1 MNMKTLK
8 TSIFAAAAILGSVVS
23 CTSQDDIYK
32 EFIKDGGYI
41 YPAKAAN
48 ITSETGFQKVTL
60 FWPVPKDPSLRS
72 ARVYWDNYTDSLD
85 LNYSDFSDT
94 VSVTITNL
102 ADRSYTFDIVNFD
115 KLGNKSI
122 AAEKSATPYGMNWLS
137 THEER
142 QFKHAWVDGTTAT
155 VQLTESTSEMV
166 ATKFRYK
173 NLDGEWVEFGPR
185 MTPREV
191 NYKLPNAMRGKY
203 FEFSSGFLPS
213 DGRDTAWMAWSK
225 STYPIVYPLDTKGWT
240 VTEMDGI
247 AWGGGLNTPDLM
259 FDGVANNP
267 NSRWHCAKGTNFPK
281 ILAFDTHAEEGKEPS
296 FKTFSFYEHPT
307 SSGYRYLNNLSIF
320 AGNEPYDAND
330 KNYSANYGT
339 PYINNAKFWRSGAVQ
354 SCNRSGEMAPSRY
367 FSVVFTNSYNK
378 YGYLDIWELVV
389 WGYIEADA
397 N

>member
-1 MNMKTLK
+1 MKTLK

-191 NYKLPNAMRGKY
+191 NFKLTNAMRGKY

-213 DGRDTAWMAWSK
+213 DGRDTAWMEWTK
-225 STYPIVYPLDTKGWT
+225 SSYPIVYPLDTKDWT
-240 VTEMDGI
+240 VTATTGGTMGENTPDKIFDGI
-247 AWGGGLNTPDLM
+247 AD
-259 FDGVANNP
+259 ANH
-267 NSRWHCAKGTNFPK
+267 RWHSTAGNNFPK
-281 ILAFDTHAEEGKEPS
+281 ILSIDTNCEAGKEPTY
-296 FKTFSFYEHPT
+296 KTFSMARNPT
-307 SSGYRYLNNLSIF
+307 MSYRYIF
-320 AGNEPYDAND
+320 NFQIFTGNEPFNPDE
-330 KNYSANYGT
+330 KNFASVFGT
-339 PYINNAKFWRSGAVQ
+339 PICNSLLYWGDNPGSSNCTMESGRYIAI
-354 SCNRSGEMAPSRY
+354 
-367 FSVVFTNSYNK
+367 VFTNSRNK
-378 YGYLDIWELVV
+378 QGYLDLWELTV

>member
-1 MNMKTLK
+1 MKTLK

-122 AAEKSATPYGMNWLS
+122 AAEKSATPYGKNWLS

-191 NYKLPNAMRGKY
+191 NFKLTNAMRGKY

-213 DGRDTAWMAWSK
+213 DGRDTAWMEWTK
-225 STYPIVYPLDTKGWT
+225 SSYPIVYPLDTKDWT
-240 VTEMDGI
+240 VTATTGGTMGENTPDKIFDGI
-247 AWGGGLNTPDLM
+247 AD
-259 FDGVANNP
+259 ANH
-267 NSRWHCAKGTNFPK
+267 RWHSTAGNNFPK
-281 ILAFDTHAEEGKEPS
+281 ILSIDTNCEAGKEPTY
-296 FKTFSFYEHPT
+296 KTFSMARNPKT
-307 SSGYRYLNNLSIF
+307 SYRYIF
-320 AGNEPYDAND
+320 NFQIFTGNEPFNPDE
-330 KNYSANYGT
+330 KNFASVFGT
-339 PYINNAKFWRSGAVQ
+339 PICNSLLYWGDNPGSRNCTMESGRYIAI
-354 SCNRSGEMAPSRY
+354 
-367 FSVVFTNSYNK
+367 VFTNSRNEQ
-378 YGYLDIWELVV
+378 GYLDLWELTV

>member
-1 MNMKTLK
+1 MMNMKTLK
-8 TSIFAAAAILGSVVS
+8 ASIFATVAVLALVTS

-48 ITSETGFQKVTL
+48 ISTETGFQKVTL

-85 LNYSDFSDT
+85 LNYSDFTDT
-94 VSVTITNL
+94 VSVTITDL

-155 VQLTESTSEMV
+155 VQLTESTSDMV

-173 NLDGEWVEFGPR
+173 NVDGEWVEFGPR

-191 NYKLPNAMRGKY
+191 NFKLPNAMRGKY

-225 STYPIVYPLDTKGWT
+225 SSYPIVYPLDTKGWT
-240 VTEMDGI
+240 VTATTGSTMGD
-247 AWGGGLNTPDLM
+247 NTPDKI
-259 FDGVANNP
+259 FDGITDANH
-267 NSRWHCAKGTNFPK
+267 RWHSTASNTFPK
-281 ILAFDTHAEEGKEPS
+281 ILSIDTNCEAGKEPTY
-296 FKTFSFYEHPT
+296 KTFSMARNP
-307 SSGYRYLNNLSIF
+307 SMGLRYIQWFQIF
-320 AGNEPYDAND
+320 TGNTPFNPDE
-330 KNYSANYGT
+330 KNFASVFGT
-339 PYINNAKFWRSGAVQ
+339 PICSSQLYWGDNPGSRNCTMESGRYIAI
-354 SCNRSGEMAPSRY
+354 
-367 FSVVFTNSYNK
+367 VFTNSRNK
-378 YGYLDIWELVV
+378 QGYLDLWELTV

>member
-1 MNMKTLK
+1 MMNMKTLK

-191 NYKLPNAMRGKY
+191 NFKLTNAMRGKY

-213 DGRDTAWMAWSK
+213 DGRDTAWMEWTK
-225 STYPIVYPLDTKGWT
+225 SSYPIVYPLDTKDWT
-240 VTEMDGI
+240 VTATTGGTMGENTPDKIFDGI
-247 AWGGGLNTPDLM
+247 AD
-259 FDGVANNP
+259 ANH
-267 NSRWHCAKGTNFPK
+267 RWHSTAGNNFPK
-281 ILAFDTHAEEGKEPS
+281 ILSIDTNCEAGKEPTY
-296 FKTFSFYEHPT
+296 KTFSMARNPKM
-307 SSGYRYLNNLSIF
+307 SYRYIF
-320 AGNEPYDAND
+320 NFQIFTGNEPFNPDE
-330 KNYSANYGT
+330 KNFASVFGT
-339 PYINNAKFWRSGAVQ
+339 PICNSLLYWGDNPGSSNCTMESGRYIAI
-354 SCNRSGEMAPSRY
+354 
-367 FSVVFTNSYNK
+367 VFTNSRNK
-378 YGYLDIWELVV
+378 QGYLDLWELTV

>member
-1 MNMKTLK
+1 MKTLK
-8 TSIFAAAAILGSVVS
+8 TSIFAAAAILGSVVF

-72 ARVYWDNYTDSLD
+72 ARVYWDNYTYSLD

-122 AAEKSATPYGMNWLS
+122 AAEKSATPYGKNWLS

-191 NYKLPNAMRGKY
+191 NFKLTNAMRGKY

-213 DGRDTAWMAWSK
+213 DGRDTAWMEWTK
-225 STYPIVYPLDTKGWT
+225 SSYPIVYPLDTKDWT
-240 VTEMDGI
+240 VTATTGGTMGENTPDKIFDGI
-247 AWGGGLNTPDLM
+247 AD
-259 FDGVANNP
+259 ANH
-267 NSRWHCAKGTNFPK
+267 RWHSTAGNNFPK
-281 ILAFDTHAEEGKEPS
+281 ILSIDTNCEAGKEPTY
-296 FKTFSFYEHPT
+296 KTFSIARNPEM
-307 SSGYRYLNNLSIF
+307 SYRYIF
-320 AGNEPYDAND
+320 NFQIFTGNEPFNPDE
-330 KNYSANYGT
+330 KNFASVFGT
-339 PYINNAKFWRSGAVQ
+339 PICNSLLYWGDNPGSRNCTMESGRYIAI
-354 SCNRSGEMAPSRY
+354 
-367 FSVVFTNSYNK
+367 VFTNSRNK
-378 YGYLDIWELVV
+378 QGYLDLWELTV

>member
-1 MNMKTLK
+1 MKTLK
-8 TSIFAAAAILGSVVS
+8 TSIFATAAILGSVVS

-85 LNYSDFSDT
+85 LNYSDFSDA

-191 NYKLPNAMRGKY
+191 NFKLTNAMRGKY

-213 DGRDTAWMAWSK
+213 DGRDTAWMEWTK
-225 STYPIVYPLDTKGWT
+225 SSYPIVYPLDTKDWT
-240 VTEMDGI
+240 VTATTGGTMGENTPDKIFDGI
-247 AWGGGLNTPDLM
+247 AD
-259 FDGVANNP
+259 ANH
-267 NSRWHCAKGTNFPK
+267 RWHSTAGNNFPK
-281 ILAFDTHAEEGKEPS
+281 ILSIDTNCEAGKEPTY
-296 FKTFSFYEHPT
+296 KTFSMARNPKM
-307 SSGYRYLNNLSIF
+307 SNRYIF
-320 AGNEPYDAND
+320 NFQIFTGNEPFNPDE
-330 KNYSANYGT
+330 KNFASVFGT
-339 PYINNAKFWRSGAVQ
+339 PICNSLLYWGDNPGSRNCTMESGRYIAI
-354 SCNRSGEMAPSRY
+354 
-367 FSVVFTNSYNK
+367 VFTNSRNK
-378 YGYLDIWELVV
+378 QGYLDLWELTV

>member
-1 MNMKTLK
+1 MKTLK

-191 NYKLPNAMRGKY
+191 NFKLTNAMRGKY

-213 DGRDTAWMAWSK
+213 DGRDTAWMEWTK
-225 STYPIVYPLDTKGWT
+225 SSYPIVYPLDTKDWT
-240 VTEMDGI
+240 VTATTGGTMGENTPDKIFDGI
-247 AWGGGLNTPDLM
+247 AD
-259 FDGVANNP
+259 ANH
-267 NSRWHCAKGTNFPK
+267 RWHSTAGNNFPK
-281 ILAFDTHAEEGKEPS
+281 ILSIDTNCEAGKEPTY
-296 FKTFSFYEHPT
+296 KTFSMARNPKM
-307 SSGYRYLNNLSIF
+307 SYRYIF
-320 AGNEPYDAND
+320 NFQIFTGNEPFNPDE
-330 KNYSANYGT
+330 KNFASVFGT
-339 PYINNAKFWRSGAVQ
+339 PICNSLLNWGDNPGSRNCTMESGRYIAI
-354 SCNRSGEMAPSRY
+354 
-367 FSVVFTNSYNK
+367 VFTNSRNK
-378 YGYLDIWELVV
+378 QGYLDLWELTV

>member
-1 MNMKTLK
+1 MKTLK
-8 TSIFAAAAILGSVVS
+8 TSIFATAAILGSVVS

-41 YPAKAAN
+41 YPAKVAN

-191 NYKLPNAMRGKY
+191 NFKLTNAMRGKY

-213 DGRDTAWMAWSK
+213 DGRDTAWMEWTK
-225 STYPIVYPLDTKGWT
+225 SSYPIVYPLDTKDWT
-240 VTEMDGI
+240 VTATTGGTMGENTPDKIFDGI
-247 AWGGGLNTPDLM
+247 AD
-259 FDGVANNP
+259 ANH
-267 NSRWHCAKGTNFPK
+267 RWHSTAGNNFPK
-281 ILAFDTHAEEGKEPS
+281 ILSIDTNCEAGKEPTY
-296 FKTFSFYEHPT
+296 KTFSMARNPKM
-307 SSGYRYLNNLSIF
+307 SYRYIF
-320 AGNEPYDAND
+320 NFQIFTGNEPFNPDE
-330 KNYSANYGT
+330 KNFASVFGT
-339 PYINNAKFWRSGAVQ
+339 PICNSLLYWGDNPGSGNCTMESGRYIAI
-354 SCNRSGEMAPSRY
+354 
-367 FSVVFTNSYNK
+367 VFTNSRNK
-378 YGYLDIWELVV
+378 QGYLDLWELTV

>member
-1 MNMKTLK
+1 MKTLK

-102 ADRSYTFDIVNFD
+102 ADRSYMFDIVNFD

-191 NYKLPNAMRGKY
+191 NFKLTNAMRGKY

-213 DGRDTAWMAWSK
+213 DGRDTAWMEWTK
-225 STYPIVYPLDTKGWT
+225 SSYPIVYPLDTKDWT
-240 VTEMDGI
+240 VTATTGGTMGENTPDKIFDGI
-247 AWGGGLNTPDLM
+247 AD
-259 FDGVANNP
+259 ANH
-267 NSRWHCAKGTNFPK
+267 RWHSTAGNNFPK
-281 ILAFDTHAEEGKEPS
+281 ILSIDTNCEAGKEPTY
-296 FKTFSFYEHPT
+296 KTFSMARNPQT
-307 SSGYRYLNNLSIF
+307 SYRYIF
-320 AGNEPYDAND
+320 NFQIFTGNEPFNPDE
-330 KNYSANYGT
+330 KNFASVFGT
-339 PYINNAKFWRSGAVQ
+339 PICNSFLYWGDNPGSRNCTMESGRYIAI
-354 SCNRSGEMAPSRY
+354 
-367 FSVVFTNSYNK
+367 VFTNSRNK
-378 YGYLDIWELVV
+378 QGYLDLWELTV

>member
-1 MNMKTLK
+1 MKTLK

-191 NYKLPNAMRGKY
+191 NFKLTNAMRGKY

-213 DGRDTAWMAWSK
+213 DGRDTAWMEWTK
-225 STYPIVYPLDTKGWT
+225 SSYPIVYPLDTKDWT
-240 VTEMDGI
+240 VTATTGGTMGENTPDKIFDGI
-247 AWGGGLNTPDLM
+247 AD
-259 FDGVANNP
+259 ANH
-267 NSRWHCAKGTNFPK
+267 RWHSTAGNNFPK
-281 ILAFDTHAEEGKEPS
+281 ILSIDTNCEAGKEPTY
-296 FKTFSFYEHPT
+296 KTFSMARNPKM
-307 SSGYRYLNNLSIF
+307 SYRYIF
-320 AGNEPYDAND
+320 NFQIFTGNEPFNPDE
-330 KNYSANYGT
+330 KNFASVFGT
-339 PYINNAKFWRSGAVQ
+339 PICNSLLYWGDNPGNRNCTMESGRYIAI
-354 SCNRSGEMAPSRY
+354 
-367 FSVVFTNSYNK
+367 VFTNSRNK
-378 YGYLDIWELVV
+378 QGYLDLWELTV

>member
-191 NYKLPNAMRGKY
+191 NFKLTNAMRGKY

-213 DGRDTAWMAWSK
+213 DGRDTAWMEWTK
-225 STYPIVYPLDTKGWT
+225 SSYPIVYPLDTKDWT
-240 VTEMDGI
+240 VTATTGGTMGENTPDKIFDGI
-247 AWGGGLNTPDLM
+247 AD
-259 FDGVANNP
+259 ANH
-267 NSRWHCAKGTNFPK
+267 RWHSTAGNNFPK
-281 ILAFDTHAEEGKEPS
+281 ILSIDTNCEAGKEPTY
-296 FKTFSFYEHPT
+296 KTFSMARNPEM
-307 SSGYRYLNNLSIF
+307 SYRYIF
-320 AGNEPYDAND
+320 NFQIFTGNEPFNPDE
-330 KNYSANYGT
+330 KNFASVFGT
-339 PYINNAKFWRSGAVQ
+339 PICNSLLYWGDNPGSRNCTMESGRYIAI
-354 SCNRSGEMAPSRY
+354 
-367 FSVVFTNSYNK
+367 VFTNSRNEQ
-378 YGYLDIWELVV
+378 GYLDLWELTV

>member
-1 MNMKTLK
+1 MMNMKTLK

-85 LNYSDFSDT
+85 LNYSDYSDT

-173 NLDGEWVEFGPR
+173 NVDGEWVEFGPR

-191 NYKLPNAMRGKY
+191 NFKLPNAMRGKY

-225 STYPIVYPLDTKGWT
+225 SSYPIVYPLDTKGWT
-240 VTEMDGI
+240 VT
-247 AWGGGLNTPDLM
+247 ATTGGTMGDNTPDKI
-259 FDGVANNP
+259 FDGISDANH
-267 NSRWHCAKGTNFPK
+267 RWHSTAGNNFPK
-281 ILAFDTHAEEGKEPS
+281 ILSIDTNCEAGKEPTY
-296 FKTFSFYEHPT
+296 KTFSMARNPSMGLRYIQWFQIFTGNTPFNPDEKNFASVFGAPIC
-307 SSGYRYLNNLSIF
+307 SSQLYWGDNPGSRNCTMESGRYI
-320 AGNEPYDAND
+320 A
-330 KNYSANYGT
+330 
-339 PYINNAKFWRSGAVQ
+339 I
-354 SCNRSGEMAPSRY
+354 
-367 FSVVFTNSYNK
+367 VFTNSRNK
-378 YGYLDIWELVV
+378 QGYLDLWELTV

>member
-1 MNMKTLK
+1 MKTLK

-191 NYKLPNAMRGKY
+191 NFKLTNAMRGKY

-213 DGRDTAWMAWSK
+213 DGRDTAWMEWTK
-225 STYPIVYPLDTKGWT
+225 SSYPIVYPLDTKDWT
-240 VTEMDGI
+240 VTATTGGTMGENTPDKIFDGI
-247 AWGGGLNTPDLM
+247 AD
-259 FDGVANNP
+259 ANH
-267 NSRWHCAKGTNFPK
+267 RWHSTEGNNFPK
-281 ILAFDTHAEEGKEPS
+281 ILSIDTNCEAGKEPTY
-296 FKTFSFYEHPT
+296 KTFSMARNPKM
-307 SSGYRYLNNLSIF
+307 SYRYIF
-320 AGNEPYDAND
+320 NFQIFTGNEPFNPDE
-330 KNYSANYGT
+330 KNFASVFGT
-339 PYINNAKFWRSGAVQ
+339 PICNSLLNWGDNPGSRNCTMESGRYIAI
-354 SCNRSGEMAPSRY
+354 
-367 FSVVFTNSYNK
+367 VFTNSRNK
-378 YGYLDIWELVV
+378 QGYLDLWELTV

>member
-1 MNMKTLK
+1 MKTLK

-23 CTSQDDIYK
+23 CTSRDDIYK

-102 ADRSYTFDIVNFD
+102 ADRSYTFDIVNLD

-191 NYKLPNAMRGKY
+191 NFKLTNAMRGKY

-213 DGRDTAWMAWSK
+213 DGRDTAWMEWTK
-225 STYPIVYPLDTKGWT
+225 SSYPIVYPLDTKDWT
-240 VTEMDGI
+240 VTATTGGTMGENTPDKIFDGI
-247 AWGGGLNTPDLM
+247 AD
-259 FDGVANNP
+259 ANH
-267 NSRWHCAKGTNFPK
+267 RWHST
-281 ILAFDTHAEEGKEPS
+281 
-296 FKTFSFYEHPT
+296 
-307 SSGYRYLNNLSIF
+307 
-320 AGNEPYDAND
+320 AGNN
-330 KNYSANYGT
+330 
-339 PYINNAKFWRSGAVQ
+339 FQ
-354 SCNRSGEMAPSRY
+354 
-367 FSVVFTNSYNK
+367 
-378 YGYLDIWELVV
+378 DIV
-389 WGYIEADA
+389 

>member
-1 MNMKTLK
+1 MKTLK
-8 TSIFAAAAILGSVVS
+8 ASIFATVAVLALVTS

-48 ITSETGFQKVTL
+48 ISTETGFQKVTL

-85 LNYSDFSDT
+85 LNYSDFTDT
-94 VSVTITNL
+94 VSVTITDL

-155 VQLTESTSEMV
+155 VQLTESTSDMV

-173 NLDGEWVEFGPR
+173 NVDGEWVEFGPR

-191 NYKLPNAMRGKY
+191 NFKLPNAMRGKY

-225 STYPIVYPLDTKGWT
+225 SSYPIVYPLDTKGWT
-240 VTEMDGI
+240 VTATTGSTMGD
-247 AWGGGLNTPDLM
+247 NTPDKI
-259 FDGVANNP
+259 FDGITDANH
-267 NSRWHCAKGTNFPK
+267 RWHSTASNTFPK
-281 ILAFDTHAEEGKEPS
+281 ILSIDTNCEAGKEPTY
-296 FKTFSFYEHPT
+296 KTFSMARNP
-307 SSGYRYLNNLSIF
+307 SMGLRYIQWFQIF
-320 AGNEPYDAND
+320 TGNTPFNPDE
-330 KNYSANYGT
+330 KNFASVFGT
-339 PYINNAKFWRSGAVQ
+339 PICSSQLYWGDNPGSRNCTMESGRYIAI
-354 SCNRSGEMAPSRY
+354 
-367 FSVVFTNSYNK
+367 VFTNSRNK
-378 YGYLDIWELVV
+378 QGYLDLWELTV

>member
-1 MNMKTLK
+1 MKTLK

-191 NYKLPNAMRGKY
+191 NFKLPNAMRGKY

-213 DGRDTAWMAWSK
+213 DGRDTAWMEWTK
-225 STYPIVYPLDTKGWT
+225 SSYPIVYPLDTKDWT
-240 VTEMDGI
+240 VT
-247 AWGGGLNTPDLM
+247 ATTGGTMGENTPDKI
-259 FDGVANNP
+259 FDGIVDANH
-267 NSRWHCAKGTNFPK
+267 RWHSTAGNNFPK
-281 ILAFDTHAEEGKEPS
+281 ILSIDTNCEAGKEPTY
-296 FKTFSFYEHPT
+296 KTFSMARNPT
-307 SSGYRYLNNLSIF
+307 MNLRYIQWFQIF
-320 AGNEPYDAND
+320 TGNTPFNPDE
-330 KNYSANYGT
+330 KNFASAFGT
-339 PYINNAKFWRSGAVQ
+339 PICSSQLYWGDNPGSRNCTMESGRYIAI
-354 SCNRSGEMAPSRY
+354 
-367 FSVVFTNSYNK
+367 VFTNSRNNQ
-378 YGYLDIWELVV
+378 GYLDLWELTV

>member
-1 MNMKTLK
+1 MKTLK

-72 ARVYWDNYTDSLD
+72 GRVYWDNYTDSLD

-191 NYKLPNAMRGKY
+191 NFKLTNAMRGKY

-213 DGRDTAWMAWSK
+213 DGRDTAWMEWTK
-225 STYPIVYPLDTKGWT
+225 SSYPIVYPLDTKDWT
-240 VTEMDGI
+240 VTATTGGTMGENTPDKIFDGI
-247 AWGGGLNTPDLM
+247 AD
-259 FDGVANNP
+259 ANH
-267 NSRWHCAKGTNFPK
+267 RWHSTAGNNFPK
-281 ILAFDTHAEEGKEPS
+281 ILSIDTNCEAGKEPTY
-296 FKTFSFYEHPT
+296 KTFSMARNPKM
-307 SSGYRYLNNLSIF
+307 SYRYIF
-320 AGNEPYDAND
+320 NFQIFTGNEPFNPDE
-330 KNYSANYGT
+330 KNFASVFGT
-339 PYINNAKFWRSGAVQ
+339 PICNSLLYWGDNPGSRNCTMESGRYIAI
-354 SCNRSGEMAPSRY
+354 
-367 FSVVFTNSYNK
+367 VFTNSRNK
-378 YGYLDIWELVV
+378 QGYLDLWELTV

>member
-1 MNMKTLK
+1 MKTLK
-8 TSIFAAAAILGSVVS
+8 TSIFATAAILGSVVS

-191 NYKLPNAMRGKY
+191 NFKLTNAMRGKY

-213 DGRDTAWMAWSK
+213 DGRDTAWMEWTK
-225 STYPIVYPLDTKGWT
+225 SSYPIVYPLDTKDWT
-240 VTEMDGI
+240 VTATTGGTMGENTPDKIFDGI
-247 AWGGGLNTPDLM
+247 AD
-259 FDGVANNP
+259 ANH
-267 NSRWHCAKGTNFPK
+267 RWHSTAGNNFPK
-281 ILAFDTHAEEGKEPS
+281 ILSIDTNCEAGKEPTY
-296 FKTFSFYEHPT
+296 KTFSMARNPKM
-307 SSGYRYLNNLSIF
+307 SYRYIF
-320 AGNEPYDAND
+320 NFQIFTGNEPFNPDE
-330 KNYSANYGT
+330 KNFASVFGT
-339 PYINNAKFWRSGAVQ
+339 PICNSLLYWSDNPGSRNCTMESGRYIAI
-354 SCNRSGEMAPSRY
+354 
-367 FSVVFTNSYNK
+367 VFTNSRNK
-378 YGYLDIWELVV
+378 QGYLDLWELTV